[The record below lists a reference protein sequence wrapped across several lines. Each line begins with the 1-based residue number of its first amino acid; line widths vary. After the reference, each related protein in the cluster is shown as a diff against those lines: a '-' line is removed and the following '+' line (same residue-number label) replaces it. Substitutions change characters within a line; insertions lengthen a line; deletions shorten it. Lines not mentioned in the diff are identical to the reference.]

1 MLSIWVCFCLAQ
13 ESGRSCFELGFGGFD
28 MADETPNNTMN
39 LDLNLGPGSMS
50 ATDEDTINLDE
61 WIRDPVERMRE
72 AVRRNNRQ
80 RWRWRPSENPME
92 SESLLDLSHFLTSV
106 TNQGGLHMGE
116 GSVAGEGRA
125 PEVQTEMIHV
135 NKTIEVDDET
145 LGIEDDGKGS
155 NDDGSFYDCNICFE
169 LAKDP
174 IITCCGH
181 LYCWPCIYR
190 WLHIHSD
197 TNECPVCKGEVTT
210 KNVTP
215 VYGRGLNSQVPL
227 EDLTLK
233 IPPRP
238 SAKRVESV
246 QRNSF
251 TNMEE
256 MIRRLGSRFDLTQD
270 FPAHLNVDTAVNL
283 TERNPTFLLN
293 RLMTTRAMRR
303 EQIQSPENVVD
314 LTESRAASPDTLGHR
329 GTQARLLRRSSTRRS
344 PNTNNPFPSSMSTS
358 ERVIEAYMRSHPIV
372 VRRPEQSSP
381 VDDSD
386 SFSSIAAVMHSGSQ
400 TMDTAVEIDSVV
412 SLSTSSSRRRND
424 TSRASDVDSGDSRPP
439 RRRRLN

>member
-1 MLSIWVCFCLAQ
+1 
-13 ESGRSCFELGFGGFD
+13 
-28 MADETPNNTMN
+28 MADETPNTMN

-50 ATDEDTINLDE
+50 ATEEEEDPINLDD
-61 WIRDPVERMRE
+61 WIDDSTDRIRE
-72 AVRRNNRQ
+72 AIRRTSRQ
-80 RWRWRPSENPME
+80 RWRWRHFEDPLE
-92 SESLLDLSHFLTSV
+92 SQNHTVDYSYSQFLNSV
-106 TNQGGLHMGE
+106 SNQGGLHMGE
-116 GSVAGEGRA
+116 GSVAAVERA
-125 PEVQTEMIHV
+125 SEVEKLCE
-135 NKTIEVDDET
+135 NKAIEVDDET
-145 LGIEDDGKGS
+145 LGIKEEDDKVS
-155 NDDGSFYDCNICFE
+155 SDEGSFYDCNICFE

-197 TNECPVCKGEVTT
+197 TKECPVCKGEVTT

-215 VYGRGLNSQVPL
+215 VYGRGHNNRVPE
-227 EDLTLK
+227 EDLTIK

-246 QRNSF
+246 QRNNF
-251 TNMEE
+251 TMPMEE
-256 MIRRLGSRFDLTQD
+256 MIRRLGSRFDLTRDFSANQD
-270 FPAHLNVDTAVNL
+270 LENSVNPPD
-283 TERNPTFLLN
+283 RNPTHLLN
-293 RLMTTRAMRR
+293 RFMTTRAMRR
-303 EQIQSPENVVD
+303 EQILSPPENVVD
-314 LTESRAASPDTLGHR
+314 LTQSEADVVEHSGLH
-329 GTQARLLRRSSTRRS
+329 ARLIRRSAANRS
-344 PNTNNPFPSSMSTS
+344 INTTSPFPSSMSTS
-358 ERVIEAYMRSHPIV
+358 ERVIEAYIRSHPVV
-372 VRRPEQSSP
+372 VRRPEQQSPP
-381 VDDSD
+381 VDDRD